1 MNPSEHCAWLML
13 VASLAGRSPA
23 PRMRLWRALKAAGA
37 EALRDGVY
45 VLPDNAA
52 ARELFRAQA
61 EEAIRTGGTA
71 QVVPF
76 HATDD
81 AQEAE
86 LRAAFDRSA
95 LYTVGLERLAGVIAE
110 LSGLTEVEARR
121 RLAAVRRELEGVV
134 AIDFFSGAARDH
146 AEAAL
151 RDAEQLLNGQF
162 ASDEPHAAYGLI
174 ARRDIAAHRGRLWA
188 TRRHLWVD
196 RVASAWLIR
205 RFIDPEAR
213 FLWLEK
219 PADCPADALGFDF
232 DGATFTHVGA
242 RVSFEVL
249 TTSFDLD
256 RDAGLIRLGRLIH
269 YLDIGGVPV
278 ADAAGFASV
287 MAGARA
293 RRGDDDDGLLQDMST
308 VLDCLYA
315 AYLENPGEST

>member
-1 MNPSEHCAWLML
+1 MNSTEYCSWLML

-23 PRMRLWRALKAAGA
+23 PRMRLWRALKSSGA

-45 VLPDNAA
+45 VLPDSEAA
-52 ARELFRAQA
+52 QNLFRAQA

-76 HATDD
+76 QATD
-81 AQEAE
+81 AKQEAE
-86 LRAAFDRSA
+86 LRAAFDRST
-95 LYTVGLERLAGVIAE
+95 LYTDGLEHLADLIAGLPG
-110 LSGLTEVEARR
+110 LSEIEARR

-134 AIDFFSGAARDH
+134 AIDFFPGGARDH
-146 AEAAL
+146 AETAL
-151 RDAEQLLNGQF
+151 RDAEQTLNGQF
-162 ASDEPHAAYGLI
+162 APDEPHAGHGLI
-174 ARRDIAAHRGRLWA
+174 ARRDVAEYRGRLWA
-188 TRRHLWVD
+188 TRKHLWVD

-213 FLWLEK
+213 FLWLDS
-219 PADCPADALGFDF
+219 PTDCPAHALGFDF

-249 TTSFDLD
+249 ATSFDLD
-256 RDAGLIRLGRLIH
+256 RDAGLVRLGRMIH
-269 YLDIGGVPV
+269 YLDIGGIPI

-293 RRGDDDDGLLQDMST
+293 RRGNDDDGLLLDMTT

-315 AYLENPGEST
+315 AYLETPGESK